1 MKKLL
6 FLFLLISFYTFSQ
19 TNNQKFIEGIVYNDN
34 SYSIQGVHVLNIT
47 SNEATITD
55 SEGNFKILVNLN
67 DELIFSAIQFKRNK
81 IIIDKDVFDS
91 LSITIYLEEFVNEL
105 DEVILNSSGL
115 SGSLMNDLKNS
126 GIVDNINF
134 DDLGIPGFTGIR
146 KEDIPSNSQLTKE
159 LLLAPLAGGL
169 DVERMFNWISGY
181 YKEKRKEREFK
192 NDYNLIDRI
201 INFYGLR
208 FFIDEFGLIE
218 DNIHEFVTSAYQ
230 NYPLEENFKAGNYT
244 LLIDY
249 FKKNFKR
256 LNYWLVLILW
266 YCLLVELN

>member
-256 LNYWLVLILW
+256 LNY
-266 YCLLVELN
+266 

>member
-1 MKKLL
+1 MRNIIFLL
-6 FLFLLISFYTFSQ
+6 FSFFSFFSFSQ
-19 TNNQKFIEGIVYNDN
+19 VNNQNFIEGTVYNDN
-34 SYSIQGVHVLNIT
+34 SYSIEGVHVLNIT

-55 SEGNFKILVNLN
+55 SYGNFKIFVNLN
-67 DELIFSAIQFKRNK
+67 DELIFSAIQFKRKK
-81 IIIDKDVFDS
+81 IIMDRGVFDS
-91 LSITIYLEEFVNEL
+91 LSINVYLEEFVNEL

-126 GIVDNINF
+126 GIVDNVNF

-159 LLLAPLAGGL
+159 LLLAPLTGAL
-169 DVERMFNWISGY
+169 DVERMYNWISGY
-181 YKEKRKEREFK
+181 YKEKRKEREYK

-201 INFYGLR
+201 INFYGLK

-230 NYPLEENFKAGNYT
+230 NYPLEENFKSGNYS
-244 LLIDY
+244 LVIEYL
-249 FKKNFKR
+249 KKNFNR
-256 LNYWLVLILW
+256 LNY
-266 YCLLVELN
+266 

>member
-55 SEGNFKILVNLN
+55 SDGNFKIFVNLN
-67 DELIFSAIQFKRNK
+67 DELIFSAIQFKRKK

-105 DEVILNSSGL
+105 DEIILNSSRL
-115 SGSLMNDLKNS
+115 SGSLMNDLQNS

-159 LLLAPLAGGL
+159 LLLAS
-169 DVERMFNWISGY
+169 FNWS
-181 YKEKRKEREFK
+181 
-192 NDYNLIDRI
+192 
-201 INFYGLR
+201 
-208 FFIDEFGLIE
+208 
-218 DNIHEFVTSAYQ
+218 S
-230 NYPLEENFKAGNYT
+230 
-244 LLIDY
+244 
-249 FKKNFKR
+249 
-256 LNYWLVLILW
+256 
-266 YCLLVELN
+266 